1 MNILEISVAALVLA
15 ALIFFCVCWLAIVR
29 SYQRAHQQRLEE
41 EAWERLTNDPDIWLG
56 SLIRSPGTHWMDGHG
71 TSSHGEK

>member
-1 MNILEISVAALVLA
+1 MNILEIAVAALVLA
-15 ALIFFCVCWLAIVR
+15 ALIFFCVCWLAID

-56 SLIRSPGTHWMDGHG
+56 SLIRSPGTHWMDGNG

>member
-15 ALIFFCVCWLAIVR
+15 ALILFCVCWLAIG

>member
-15 ALIFFCVCWLAIVR
+15 ALIFFCVCWWAIC

-41 EAWERLTNDPDIWLG
+41 EAWERLTNHPDIWLG

>member
-15 ALIFFCVCWLAIVR
+15 ALIFFCVCWLAIG
-29 SYQRAHQQRLEE
+29 SYQRAHQQRLEK

>member
-15 ALIFFCVCWLAIVR
+15 ALIFFCVCWLAIGI
-29 SYQRAHQQRLEE
+29 YQRVHQQRLEE

>member
-15 ALIFFCVCWLAIVR
+15 ALIFFCVCWLAIC